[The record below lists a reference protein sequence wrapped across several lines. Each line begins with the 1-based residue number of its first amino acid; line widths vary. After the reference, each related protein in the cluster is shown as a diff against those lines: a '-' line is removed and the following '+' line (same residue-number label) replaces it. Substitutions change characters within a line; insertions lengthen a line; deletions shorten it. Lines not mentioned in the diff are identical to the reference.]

1 MIVNRATIRR
11 TLSGEPPEQVDPALR
26 TAALDDLSANPD
38 AVFAGGGLPPP
49 EQRIAQ
55 GRASPLTQQ
64 ARTGRASL
72 LGDR

>member
-1 MIVNRATIRR
+1 MIINRATIRR
-11 TLSGEPPEQVDPALR
+11 QLSGEPQEQVDPALR
-26 TAALDDLSANPD
+26 TAALDDLSASPD
-38 AVFAGGGLPPP
+38 ALPAGGGLPLP

-55 GRASPLTQQ
+55 GRPSPLTQQ

>member
-1 MIVNRATIRR
+1 MLVNRATVRR
-11 TLSGEPPEQVDPALR
+11 ILSGEPQEQVDPALR

-38 AVFAGGGLPPP
+38 ALPAGGGLPLPK
-49 EQRIAQ
+49 QRIAQ

-64 ARTGRASL
+64 ARTGRAGL

>member
-1 MIVNRATIRR
+1 MLVNRANVSRL
-11 TLSGEPPEQVDPALR
+11 LSGEPQEQVDPALR

-38 AVFAGGGLPPP
+38 ALPAGGGLPPP

-55 GRASPLTQQ
+55 GRAPPLSQQ